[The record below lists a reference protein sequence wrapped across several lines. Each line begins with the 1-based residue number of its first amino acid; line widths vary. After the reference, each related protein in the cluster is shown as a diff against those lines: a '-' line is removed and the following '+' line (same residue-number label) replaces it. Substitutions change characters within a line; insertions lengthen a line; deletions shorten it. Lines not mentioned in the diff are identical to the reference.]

1 MSNNGAN
8 AGYGRELAYLLRD
21 NINNKVQDF
30 RSRCCD
36 MIKTNAEI
44 TSTAESTGRGNQL
57 TTTVMETKIISFS
70 FPIDFDVTYF
80 SGIDNMLFNLKHWKV
95 QCRKRNS
102 GICDMYYIHD
112 VITGGKKLRSVTEV
126 VNRLLPEG
134 YAKLESKKRKRKVQK
149 EKHAEK
155 EKNVAQSSLSS
166 SKFSPKIEDK
176 ENNLEVK
183 NMCCSLVIKVKGNNP
198 QTENILCSSEIDDKA
213 KNLESE
219 IKFCHLMH
227 GDNEENKVVI
237 EAKDEDNLEVRS
249 DNLLF
254 PSAYVPRKKRSY
266 KKRVRKE
273 KQAEKEK
280 NISLSSQI
288 SSTFSLRIED
298 KVNNSKVENISCP
311 IVVKV
316 KGNNSQAENVF
327 CPPEIKDK
335 AKNSEFENISCPPMS
350 KDKKNNSETENYI
363 CPNRMDDIENI
374 LEVGDVSIE
383 NLLNPQE
390 IQVGSLLLIPEVQ
403 PIDHVNQGVMED
415 MLKACDHNNLILGKD
430 DNNYEVLPEIT
441 EDFSKYDDLI
451 ESFFK

>member
-36 MIKTNAEI
+36 MIRTNAEI
-44 TSTAESTGRGNQL
+44 TSTAESTGGGNQL

-112 VITGGKKLRSVTEV
+112 IITGGKKLRSVTEV

-134 YAKLESKKRKRKVQK
+134 YAKLESKKRKRKK
-149 EKHAEK
+149 
-155 EKNVAQSSLSS
+155 LSS
-166 SKFSPKIEDK
+166 SDK
-176 ENNLEVK
+176 VY
-183 NMCCSLVIKVKGNNP
+183 
-198 QTENILCSSEIDDKA
+198 D
-213 KNLESE
+213 
-219 IKFCHLMH
+219 
-227 GDNEENKVVI
+227 EENKVVI

-249 DNLLF
+249 DYLLF
-254 PSAYVPRKKRSY
+254 PSAYVPRRKRSY

-288 SSTFSLRIED
+288 SSTFSVRIED
-298 KVNNSKVENISCP
+298 KVNNSKVENMSCP

-327 CPPEIKDK
+327 CPSDIKDK
-335 AKNSEFENISCPPMS
+335 AKNSEFENISCPPIS

-374 LEVGDVSIE
+374 LEVGDISLE

-415 MLKACDHNNLILGKD
+415 MLKACDHNNLILAKD
-430 DNNYEVLPEIT
+430 DNNYGVLPEIT